1 MKRLAYLF
9 LGIVLLLSSCVILSD
24 NDIAAVNGQKIHK
37 NELFRY
43 VPEANFFAMTPE
55 EKERQIEIL
64 CDDYL
69 ARYYLEDHGDLDSG
83 NVKWEIRVWEIR
95 ELANLAYNRLI
106 VDYVLSPKAK
116 QNLYHQLKY
125 QINISHILI
134 AYDGRRKLNER
145 NREEAEVL
153 VKEIAEKVTVD
164 NFQEM
169 ANTYSDDTPGE
180 KNGGALGWGNSGRW
194 VDPFEDV
201 AFYLEPGEISDPVE
215 TIFGFHIIKM
225 NERKELQ
232 VAPFE
237 EMEEELY
244 EIAFNRWRNRFMR
257 REQAVFDSLALANP
271 VVFNDSLL
279 TDFIDRFSRLSQ
291 NVFYSKQFTAYDI
304 LEIFDDTLTVGHIGD
319 APIDKAWIH
328 QFLKVISLQVPPR
341 FTSEDSFISFIE
353 QNRIGFLLYN
363 ATYEHGWNKLDDFR
377 QSRRVYLAKTS
388 ASLFDKRYVFEL
400 INPDKKSLTLF
411 YEEQKGELYVNEAA
425 VQVREVLVDD
435 STFAVG
441 LFKRAKAG
449 ESMADLASEYSKRN
463 IGRKSGGLIPPVKK
477 HQYGEMGLAAFN
489 MTDGEISGPFKIGK
503 NYSVIRRI
511 KYIPES
517 YRSVLQI
524 NYRLLTDY
532 RSHYMAEKRASQK
545 AMLRKMY
552 RVKVNPSFI
561 K

>member
-1 MKRLAYLF
+1 MKRLGYLF
-9 LGIVLLLSSCVILSD
+9 LGIVLLLSSCTILSD
-24 NDIAAVNGQKIHK
+24 NDVAVVNGQKIHK

-64 CDDYL
+64 CDGYL

-83 NVKWEIRVWEIR
+83 NVKWEISVWEIR

-106 VDYVLSPKAK
+106 IDYVLSPKAK
-116 QNLYHQLKY
+116 QNLYHRFKY
-125 QINISHILI
+125 QINVSHILI
-134 AYDGRRKLNER
+134 AYNGPQKLNER
-145 NREEAEVL
+145 SREEAEVL
-153 VKEIAEKVTVD
+153 IGEIAEKVTVD

-169 ANTYSDDTPGE
+169 ADAYSDDAPNE
-180 KNGGALGWGNSGRW
+180 KNGGDLGWGNSGRW
-194 VDPFEDV
+194 VDSFEDV

-215 TIFGFHIIKM
+215 TLFGFHIIKM
-225 NERKELQ
+225 NERKEHQ
-232 VAPFE
+232 IAPFE

-244 EIAFNRWRNRFMR
+244 DIAFNRWRNRFMR

-304 LEIFDDTLTVGHIGD
+304 LEIFDDTLTIGHIRD
-319 APIDKAWIH
+319 APIDKAWIY

-341 FTSEDSFISFIE
+341 FTSKDSFISFIE

-363 ATYEHGWNKLDDFR
+363 AAFEHGWNKLDDFQ
-377 QSRRVYLAKTS
+377 QSHRVYLAKTS

-400 INPDKKSLTLF
+400 INPDKESLAEF
-411 YEEQKGELYVNEAA
+411 YEENKGELYLNEAT

-441 LFKRAKAG
+441 LLDRANAS
-449 ESMADLASEYSKRN
+449 ESMADLATEYSKRN

-477 HQYGEMGLAAFN
+477 NQYGEMGVAAFN
-489 MTDGEISGPFKIGK
+489 MADGEISGPFKIGK
-503 NYSVIRRI
+503 HYSVIQRV

-517 YRSVLQI
+517 YRTIQQVD
-524 NYRLLTDY
+524 YRLLTDY
-532 RSHYMAEKRASQK
+532 RSHYMADKRAAQK
-545 AMLRKMY
+545 ALLRKTY

-561 K
+561 E